1 MRAGRATIAFSG
13 VVAGLACL
21 SGAALRAA
29 PPPTSTAASPMLEQ
43 ATPPV
48 DSAPHD
54 EDSRW
59 PTEARQPSP
68 AAASPTTEG
77 DDVSPTASVSI
88 AAAATAAADGVET
101 PPLASSASSRAL
113 AAPAPPIAPVA
124 ASAARD
130 PGAQFGASVD
140 PAMLRRIAERLV
152 AMGFLGTSEDAGD
165 PVALSDAVRAFQ
177 QARGIAPT
185 GTLDRDTIGQLL
197 S

>member
-1 MRAGRATIAFSG
+1 MRAGWATIAFSG

-21 SGAALRAA
+21 SGGALRAA
-29 PPPTSTAASPMLEQ
+29 PPSASTAASPMLEQ
-43 ATPPV
+43 ATPPA
-48 DSAPHD
+48 DATPHD

-59 PTEARQPSP
+59 PAEARWSSP
-68 AAASPTTEG
+68 VTASPGAEG
-77 DDVSPTASVSI
+77 DEVSPTASVSI
-88 AAAATAAADGVET
+88 AAAASAAADGAET
-101 PPLASSASSRAL
+101 PPLAAPASDRAL
-113 AAPAPPIAPVA
+113 AAPAPPVAPVA

-152 AMGFLGTSEDAGD
+152 AMGFLGTSADVGD